1 MEKDDPSATQRDVIT
16 SIGTE
21 LSAAGFEDARQIGC
35 GGFGAVYRCLQRALD
50 RTVAVKILTVPM
62 DEENTARFLREQRAM
77 GTLTGHPNIAS
88 ILQVGATEMGRP
100 YIVMPYYAQDSL
112 DAWIRN
118 HGPLSVDEVL
128 SLAIRLAGAL
138 DTAHRRGIIHR
149 DVKPANILLTDY
161 GEPLLTDFGIA
172 RIQDGFETQ
181 SGAIT
186 GSPAFVAPE
195 VLRGDPPNAAADIYG
210 LGATMFAALTGHAAF
225 ERRRGEQVVAQ
236 FLRITSQPVPDLR
249 EDGIPDDVSR
259 AIEHAMDADP
269 TRRPAAASA
278 LGKELQQ
285 IQLQRGQRVDEMA
298 LLEDRGG
305 LRPGAFGATGP
316 SRTSSNLPSEA
327 TTFIGRRREIAK
339 AREKLSTARELTLT
353 GIGGVG
359 KTRLALRVATDL
371 VQEFRDGV
379 WLVELG
385 ELHDDALLVDVVAEA
400 LAIRNSS
407 GRPLEEMVVELL
419 SHRNLLLI
427 LDNCEH
433 VVAAVA
439 GLATRLLRLCPDLK
453 LLTTSRE
460 RLGIGGEV
468 VLRVPPLEVPT
479 QSAAVHELRRFDAL
493 KLFVERAEAAV
504 PGYTAATE
512 QDWAAVAEICTRLD
526 GLPLPIELA
535 AARMRVMSPQ
545 ELLQRLSE
553 RFVLLTTGERNAPT
567 RQQTLRLSIDWSYE
581 LCTPREQ
588 QVWQQLSTFAGSFD
602 LDAVEYLCADSFTAT
617 EVLDEITSLIDKSIL
632 NREPHEGRVR
642 FRMLETIRQ
651 YGREQ
656 AQRGNDSDRWRRRH
670 RDWYRKMAVDA
681 EAEWISPRQLEWNA
695 RLVREQPNLRE
706 ALDFSI
712 NEPTDSLPD
721 AALGMATALFRFWL
735 ARGLLNE
742 GRHWVERSLTRPSE
756 PSKERIL
763 ALYVDSVF
771 VELQGDLDAG
781 ATLVEECKTLTRRL
795 GNSEMDAWAKHAAG
809 LLAMYQGDQA
819 SACRLMEDAH
829 AAFTTSGEL
838 AQQVYSLVTL
848 GLAYEFHGDTNRSI
862 ECHRSAIAIS
872 EAHGEFVY
880 RSYSEW
886 ALGVALVRK
895 GDYGAARAVLEQAL
909 GLIQRA
915 GEPLAAAMCLEV
927 LAWIADAEN
936 HHERAAVLMGAAEAL
951 GRATGSSSVLFRAL
965 VTNHD
970 ECERSTRNTLGV
982 DRFEAGLA
990 KGRQLGFEGA
1000 LAYAYALAD

>member
-1 MEKDDPSATQRDVIT
+1 MVNNDHLATQRDVIT

-35 GGFGAVYRCLQRALD
+35 GGFGEVYRCLQPALD
-50 RTVAVKILTVPM
+50 RTVAIKILTVPM

-88 ILQVGATEMGRP
+88 ILQVGITEEGRP
-100 YIVMPYYAQDSL
+100 YIVMPYYSQDSL
-112 DAWIRN
+112 DAWIRRR
-118 HGPLSVDEVL
+118 GPLSVDDILRVG
-128 SLAIRLAGAL
+128 IRLAGAL
-138 DTAHRRGIIHR
+138 ETAHRRGIIHR

-172 RIQDGFETQ
+172 RIQGGFETQ

-186 GSPAFVAPE
+186 GSPAFIAPE
-195 VLRGDPPNAAADIYG
+195 VLRGELPNSAADVYG

-225 ERRRGEQVVAQ
+225 ERRPGEQVVAQ
-236 FLRITSQPVPDLR
+236 FIRITSQSVPDLR
-249 EDGIPDDVSR
+249 EKGIPDDVSR
-259 AIEHAMDADP
+259 AIGHAMDAEP
-269 TRRPAAASA
+269 TRRPATAGAF
-278 LGKELQQ
+278 GEELQQ
-285 IQLQRGQRVDEMA
+285 IQLHRGQRVDEMA
-298 LLEDRGG
+298 LLGDSNG
-305 LRPGAFGATGP
+305 LRLGAFGTAAGLP
-316 SRTSSNLPSEA
+316 RASSNLPSEA
-327 TTFIGRRREIAK
+327 TTFIGRRREIAE
-339 AREKLSTARELTLT
+339 AREKLTTSRELTLT

-371 VQEFRDGV
+371 LHEFHDGV

-385 ELHDDALLVDVVAEA
+385 ELRDDALLVDVVAEA

-407 GRPLEEMVVELL
+407 GRPLEEVVVELL

-439 GLATRLLRLCPDLK
+439 RLAARLLQLCPDLK

-460 RLGIGGEV
+460 RLGIHGEV
-468 VLRVPPLEVPT
+468 VLHVPPLTLPT
-479 QSAAVHELRRFDAL
+479 QPAAIGEVRRFDAL

-504 PGYTAATE
+504 PGYTASE
-512 QDWAAVAEICTRLD
+512 QDWASVADICTRLD
-526 GLPLPIELA
+526 GLPLAIELA

-545 ELLQRLSE
+545 QLLRRLTE
-553 RFVLLTTGERNAPT
+553 RFALLTTGERNAPT
-567 RQQTLRLSIDWSYE
+567 RQQTLRMSIDWSYE
-581 LCTPREQ
+581 LCTPHEQ

-602 LDAVEYLCADSFTAT
+602 LAAVEYLCADSFTAT
-617 EVLDEITSLIDKSIL
+617 EVLDEMTSLIDKSIV
-632 NREPHEGRVR
+632 NREPHDGRVR

-656 AQRGNDSDRWRRRH
+656 AQRGNDSYGWRCRH
-670 RDWYRKMAVDA
+670 RDWYWKLAVDA
-681 EAEWISPRQLEWNA
+681 DAEWISPSQLEWIT
-695 RLVREQPNLRE
+695 RLVGEQPNLRE

-712 NEPTDSLPD
+712 GEPPDSQPD
-721 AALGMATALFRFWL
+721 AALAMVTALFRFWL

-742 GRHWVERSLTRPSE
+742 GRHWIERSLSRPSG
-756 PSKERIL
+756 PIKDRIR
-763 ALYVDSVF
+763 ALYVDSVL
-771 VELQGDLDAG
+771 VELQGDLATG
-781 ATLVEECKTLTRRL
+781 AALVEECKTLAL
-795 GNSEMDAWAKHAAG
+795 SLCDSDMDAWVKHAAG
-809 LLAMYQGDQA
+809 LLAMYRGDQA
-819 SACRLMEDAH
+819 SACRLMEDAL
-829 AAFTTSGEL
+829 AEFTERGER
-838 AQQVYSLVTL
+838 AQQVWSLVAL
-848 GLAYEFHGDTNRSI
+848 GLAYEFHGDTDRSI

-895 GDYGAARAVLEQAL
+895 GDYVAARSVLEQAL

-927 LAWIADAEN
+927 LAWIAAAEN
-936 HHERAAVLMGAAEAL
+936 HHGRAAVLMGAAEAL

-965 VTNHD
+965 VSDHD
-970 ECERSTRNTLGV
+970 ACERSTRSTLGE
-982 DRFEAGLA
+982 DRFETGLD
-990 KGRQLGFEGA
+990 KGRQLSFEGA
-1000 LAYAYALAD
+1000 LAYALED